1 MLLLHLVVIGEVDVL
16 LHGDEG
22 ALGSAS
28 TALGAADPLRWCDH
42 PSTVLL
48 DQRHSRVA
56 VFGLSGCG
64 RGADLLVLNNGHGL
78 VGSRAHLLLVGTHF
92 FYLLVGG

>member
-1 MLLLHLVVIGEVDVL
+1 MLLHLVVIGEVDVL

-28 TALGAADPLRWCDH
+28 TALGAADPLWWCDH

-48 DQRHSRVA
+48 DQGYSCVT
-56 VFGLSGCG
+56 VFGLLRCG
-64 RGADLLVLNNGHGL
+64 RVANLLVLDNGHGL
-78 VGSRAHLLLVGTHF
+78 VGSLAHLILVGTHF